1 MLTNEQREAA
11 KLLSEGTS
19 KAEVAR
25 RMGVNRTSV
34 YYWCSKSEF
43 QEILGRHVQLAEPP
57 EPPPPP
63 EPPQQSR
70 REANQEVVDK
80 VDELSPIALEKMGQL
95 IQNDN
100 QPKIQTEVLEQ
111 IRKWRNDLNMNNT
124 PEDSVEDGLEK
135 LIAGAQQFNQTNNY
149 YTDSNEKT
157 IDTEATS

>member
-19 KAEVAR
+19 KAEVVR

-80 VDELSPIALEKMGQL
+80 VDELSLIALEKMGQL

-111 IRKWRNDLNMNNT
+111 VRKWRNALNMNNT

-135 LIAGAQQFNQTNNY
+135 LIAEVQQFNQTNNY

-157 IDTEATS
+157 IDTEASS